1 MIKHLTTHGNS
12 AALVI
17 DKPIM
22 ELLNITTKTPLKV
35 TTDGIN
41 LIISPCRNPERE
53 KKFQEALAWVN
64 EKHGQTLKK
73 LAQ

>member
-41 LIISPCRNPERE
+41 LIISPGRSVERE

-64 EKHGQTLKK
+64 ENHGQTLKK
-73 LAQ
+73 LAK